1 MNKENVPS
9 DNETVQMT
17 GKEYKELKFYE
28 AWYNCYM
35 NCNDKPWPLY
45 QNNKFSTQAFNPK
58 NQYEEPQEVLYD
70 SE

>member
-1 MNKENVPS
+1 MKKEQVPA

-35 NCNDKPWPLY
+35 NSNKTWSLY
-45 QNNKFSTQAFNPK
+45 QNNKYSTQAYNPEIETY
-58 NQYEEPQEVLYD
+58 NETLYD